1 MFTLLDI
8 VFYSSTFLFI
18 SLHFIPYIEASVSF
32 PYKPE
37 SGLQWLTGNY
47 YESQQKSYNFFLK
60 ILKFNY

>member
-1 MFTLLDI
+1 MFILLDI

-18 SLHFIPYIEASVSF
+18 SLHFIPYIEASVFF

-37 SGLQWLTGNY
+37 RGLQWLTGN

-60 ILKFNY
+60 IFFNY

>member
-47 YESQQKSYNFFLK
+47 
-60 ILKFNY
+60 